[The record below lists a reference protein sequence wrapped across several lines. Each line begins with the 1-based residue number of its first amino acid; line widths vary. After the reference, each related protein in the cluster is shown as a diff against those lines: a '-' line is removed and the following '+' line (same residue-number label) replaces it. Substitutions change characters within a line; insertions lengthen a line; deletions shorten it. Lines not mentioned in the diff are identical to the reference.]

1 VFQGGAA
8 VLRRRNGRR
17 DQRGATLVEFAFVL
31 PVFILF
37 LFAIIDFGWLFTQF
51 LGVKQS
57 AREGARLA
65 IVNDCG
71 GLTGFACTDAIVQK
85 VCARSDGL
93 KGATVA
99 LRRVGSDAAEVSVSR
114 DAVSLTGMM
123 ALFIDGKT
131 LNSTVQMRREQNL
144 RWTDTPTSPPTCP

>member
-1 VFQGGAA
+1 MSSRARERSVGQS
-8 VLRRRNGRR
+8 
-17 DQRGATLVEFAFVL
+17 LVEFAFVL
-31 PVFILF
+31 PVFVLF

-71 GLTGFACTDAIVQK
+71 GAAGDSCTNAIVQK
-85 VCARSDGL
+85 ICARGDGL
-93 KGATVA
+93 SGATVA
-99 LRRVGSDAAEVSVSR
+99 LRRVGDDAAEVSVSR

-123 ALFIDGKT
+123 AVFIDGRKLT
-131 LNSTVQMRREQNL
+131 STVEMRREQNL
-144 RWTDTPTSPPTCP
+144 QWSDTPTQPPSCP

>member
-1 VFQGGAA
+1 M
-8 VLRRRNGRR
+8 LRRRNGRR

-65 IVNDCG
+65 I
-71 GLTGFACTDAIVQK
+71 GLGY
-85 VCARSDGL
+85 ARE
-93 KGATVA
+93 T
-99 LRRVGSDAAEVSVSR
+99 
-114 DAVSLTGMM
+114 
-123 ALFIDGKT
+123 
-131 LNSTVQMRREQNL
+131 
-144 RWTDTPTSPPTCP
+144 